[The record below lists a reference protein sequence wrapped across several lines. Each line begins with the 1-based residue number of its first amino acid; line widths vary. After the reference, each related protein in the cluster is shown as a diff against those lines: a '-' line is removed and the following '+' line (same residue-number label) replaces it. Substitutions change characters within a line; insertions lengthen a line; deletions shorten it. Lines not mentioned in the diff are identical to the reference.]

1 MSFMLSSVS
10 GKAATIML
18 FLVLIFLNLPSSAS
32 AQNLLRA
39 PESIAFDSLYNRYL
53 LSNYNTGS
61 IVQID
66 SAGNQSYLV
75 ERENA
80 IQGLEIVGNAVYV
93 GCGPSVKGFDLA
105 TGDSVMDV
113 VIPGVQ
119 NLNDVTS
126 DTSGNL
132 YVSDVF
138 GHAIY
143 KIRLSDHAYST
154 FATDGI
160 LNPNGIYFD
169 AETNRLLV
177 CSFRFHSPIQAI
189 DLSDSS
195 VTTVTTTSISNC
207 DGITRDNSG
216 NYYVSSW
223 TTYTIYRFDPTFTD
237 PPEVFYTSS
246 GGAADI
252 ACNSRDNILAIPL
265 MSANSYDLVPLSPT
279 LVSFGDEKKV
289 PTAFILRQN
298 NPNPFNPSTTITIQI
313 PDDSVVRL
321 PASLDVYDLHGRLV
335 RKLID
340 RELDPGIHHVV
351 WDGRDER
358 GRPVASGIYLYILR
372 RGHEIHTRKMS
383 MVK

>member
-1 MSFMLSSVS
+1 
-10 GKAATIML
+10 ML
-18 FLVLIFLNLPSSAS
+18 FFLALIFFNFPPFAV
-32 AQNLLRA
+32 AQNLLRS

-66 SAGNQSYLV
+66 SAGNQDYLV
-75 ERENA
+75 FQENA

-93 GCGPSVKGFDLA
+93 GCGSSVKGFDLA

-132 YVSDVF
+132 YASDVY

-143 KIRLSDHAYST
+143 KIRLSDHVYST
-154 FATDGI
+154 FATGGI

-223 TTYTIYRFDPTFTD
+223 TTLTIYRFDPTFTN
-237 PPEVFYTSS
+237 PPEVFYTSN

-252 ACNSRDNILAIPL
+252 ACNRRDNILAIPL
-265 MSANSYDLVPLSPT
+265 MWANSYDLVPLSPT
-279 LVSFGDEKKV
+279 LVSSEDGKKI
-289 PTAFILRQN
+289 PTAFNLRQN
-298 NPNPFNPSTTITIQI
+298 SPNPFNPSTTITIQI
-313 PDDSVVRL
+313 PDDSVVRRPVNL
-321 PASLDVYDLHGRLV
+321 AVYDLHGRLV
-335 RKLID
+335 KKLID

-351 WDGRDER
+351 WDGRGER
-358 GRPVASGIYLYILR
+358 GGAVNSGIYLYILR
-372 RGHEIHTRKMS
+372 RGSEIHTRKMT